1 MTPVGATC
9 GPTSETFCGRGQGE
23 CLAQGGPHVDSLSD
37 HRAGHGTFSG
47 GRWGWRGSH
56 ESCSVPLYP
65 VRFLHASPRLS
76 LKRPGP
82 ARPLGLRPALPT
94 AGNAVSFL
102 LPPATSSPGQRL
114 SSRRKASRASP
125 SPAVAA
131 RQCHRC
137 FMATDKIRVSQEQ
150 VFISVVTAA
159 SHISMFCIDSV
170 QMTAQIGG

>member
-1 MTPVGATC
+1 MAEVKESASPRA
-9 GPTSETFCGRGQGE
+9 GPTWTRSPITGRDMVPS
-23 CLAQGGPHVDSLSD
+23 AGGG
-37 HRAGHGTFSG
+37 RAGK
-47 GRWGWRGSH
+47 GRH

-65 VRFLHASPRLS
+65 VRFLHAGPRLS

-114 SSRRKASRASP
+114 SSRRKASQASP

-159 SHISMFCIDSV
+159 FHISMFCIDSV

>member
-37 HRAGHGTFSG
+37 HRAGHGTFGG

-65 VRFLHASPRLS
+65 VRFLHAGSQLS
-76 LKRPGP
+76 LKRPRSSASP
-82 ARPLGLRPALPT
+82 RPAP
-94 AGNAVSFL
+94 GPPHCREPVSFL